1 LSNSS
6 HPILIDQPEDNLD
19 NRTVYNELRDFI
31 RERKERRQI
40 IMVTHNANMVVSTD
54 SECVIVANQAG
65 QQHDMENE
73 QFRFEYVSGAMEC
86 TFFEPDAPSLLK
98 KFGIREHICEV
109 LEGGQLAFEERERKY
124 AFKR

>member
-1 LSNSS
+1 MLLVT
-6 HPILIDQPEDNLD
+6 IA
-19 NRTVYNELRDFI
+19 LR
-31 RERKERRQI
+31 K
-40 IMVTHNANMVVSTD
+40 NA
-54 SECVIVANQAG
+54 AAFW
-65 QQHDMENE
+65 